1 MTAYVIVGFTPKN
14 KELIQ
19 EYGAKAAPTIAQFQ
33 GEFLAKGISQP
44 LNGKSDYEN
53 QVIIAFPT
61 KAFAEDWYSSP
72 QYQALID
79 LRDQG
84 MDANFQL
91 IG

>member
-1 MTAYVIVGFTPKN
+1 MAAYVIVGFTPKN
-14 KELIQ
+14 KELMQ
-19 EYGAKAAPTIAQFQ
+19 EYGAKAASTIAKFK
-33 GEFLAKGISQP
+33 GEFLAKGIAKP
-44 LNGKSDYEN
+44 LNGKTDYDN

-61 KAFAEDWYSSP
+61 KAFAEDWYNSP

-84 MDANFQL
+84 MEANFQL